1 MSSKIQVKRGTTA
14 QWADSS
20 TQNTTLASGQLGV
33 EYCTDGK
40 TKLKIGPH
48 TEDGSSTEWAEIDY
62 ISAGGAEIVKTSA
75 TGKSYTINDCAESSI
90 ISLDGYGESTQNG
103 TPTPD
108 APVEIVSIENPVIS
122 IYRKNL
128 IPYPYEE
135 TTKTINGITFTD
147 NGDGTVTANGT
158 ATAAAYFLITS
169 QNQGIETKGLTVT
182 LSGCPVGGS
191 ISSYFMLLSYGGN
204 GYQEIGSGLIRTPT
218 EPVTIQLRVASGA
231 TVNNITFKPQLEVGS
246 AATAYEPNSRL
257 QTVTVPH
264 TFRGLKNTTTGQ
276 WSARDEL
283 RVGDGKVEIV
293 RNIKSLTITAENSDS
308 YSFLSGNISGDICR
322 MSSYKNGTKPLFN
335 DMTQDASI
343 NYVLCNLFQHYKAL
357 QATFGYE
364 GISGTTYTGN
374 IYINVSLTRIGL
386 EPDTTV
392 GDAGIRAAFWNWIKD
407 KNCEINYILA
417 EPTVEDITATEAGQ
431 SLLALAT
438 NSPVTT
444 VISDIDCNITYLTAN
459 AHIDQEY
466 NSNSPL
472 AQSGKAVAQ
481 AIQAAKDIKP
491 ARIVIGTSQ
500 SGYTSA
506 DCDYLCGSQASDS
519 DTIQLAIN
527 DLKAAG
533 GGEILFL
540 DGDYLV
546 GPLITI
552 QDVNISIKG
561 SGIVTFHQ
569 QNTSTVATDG
579 MFKITSSTST
589 NELYEVVFDNVRFL
603 GLDPSILPPDNY
615 QPSAINCITN
625 TASLTIR
632 NCVADGFNA
641 PGTAAFVCGNG
652 LLPRATNIFENNKII
667 NSYTAI
673 RSYVQY
679 GDLEIINNDI
689 AVSTCGIHFENYT
702 YKNIY
707 IVGNNISVSSGSSS
721 EQSYC
726 VYFPA
731 DFNFSGGCELVIKN
745 NTLICGA
752 SYSCAIM
759 LQNLPSDYKRKNMI
773 DSNLFTTAN
782 NTTPS
787 LTSRGIYLLPA
798 LHNEIYGLSISNNIF
813 EFLGTGIEYTTML
826 SGPPST
832 EQKNIIS
839 NNIFDNLVGSCINIY
854 GEGIT
859 SVSNN
864 IGTTLADSAFVGESY
879 VTNSTN
885 NIWNGVP
892 KSCGITAYMD
902 TSLGTVHP
910 SLAGG
915 EVLIPL
921 GGIASSYGNISLSS
935 NAIQIKESGYYYID
949 GQVMFNNGV
958 ANRYM
963 GIRIVQNGD
972 TTLMDAYYSMGSVD
986 YGCVNSAGSIR
997 QLTAGDTVNLYARIP
1012 AEGIVINSSTRT
1024 KLTVFKL
1031 F

>member
-1 MSSKIQVKRGTTA
+1 MAGKIKVKRGTTA

-20 TQNTTLASGQLGV
+20 TNDTTLAPGQPGV
-33 EYCTDGK
+33 EYCEDGK

-48 TEDGSSTEWAEIDY
+48 TADGSSTEWANIDY
-62 ISAGGAEIVKTSA
+62 ISADGITEAEVNNIIGETLDGVSFSKFQT
-75 TGKSYTINDCAESSI
+75 TRNI
-90 ISLDGYGESTQNG
+90 ISSDLDILTLSPNDGYSQLDVGKNIIHAYTNKPSGKG
-103 TPTPD
+103 TSFNINPD
-108 APVEIVSIENPVIS
+108 GDIVVSVDGATNS
-122 IYRKNL
+122 G
-128 IPYPYEE
+128 
-135 TTKTINGITFTD
+135 TIR
-147 NGDGTVTANGT
+147 
-158 ATAAAYFLITS
+158 
-169 QNQGIETKGLTVT
+169 GLTVPEDAT
-182 LSGCPVGGS
+182 SDYV
-191 ISSYFMLLSYGGN
+191 
-204 GYQEIGSGLIRTPT
+204 
-218 EPVTIQLRVASGA
+218 A
-231 TVNNITFKPQLEVGS
+231 TVKYVKDAIRDLSSIKV
-246 AATAYEPNSRL
+246 
-257 QTVTVPH
+257 
-264 TFRGLKNTTTGQ
+264 
-276 WSARDEL
+276 AR
-283 RVGDGKVEIV
+283 V
-293 RNIKSLTITAENSDS
+293 
-308 YSFLSGNISGDICR
+308 
-322 MSSYKNGTKPLFN
+322 
-335 DMTQDASI
+335 
-343 NYVLCNLFQHYKAL
+343 
-357 QATFGYE
+357 
-364 GISGTTYTGN
+364 
-374 IYINVSLTRIGL
+374 
-386 EPDTTV
+386 
-392 GDAGIRAAFWNWIKD
+392 
-407 KNCEINYILA
+407 
-417 EPTVEDITATEAGQ
+417 
-431 SLLALAT
+431 
-438 NSPVTT
+438 
-444 VISDIDCNITYLTAN
+444 
-459 AHIDQEY
+459 
-466 NSNSPL
+466 
-472 AQSGKAVAQ
+472 
-481 AIQAAKDIKP
+481 
-491 ARIVIGTSQ
+491 VIGTST
-500 SGYTSA
+500 SGWTSS

-603 GLDPSILPPDNY
+603 GLNHNGTFIVPPDNY
-615 QPSAINCITN
+615 LPSAINCITN

-652 LLPRATNIFENNKII
+652 LSPRVTNTFENNKII

-689 AVSTCGIHFENYT
+689 AVSTYGIDFENYT
-702 YKNIY
+702 YKDIY
-707 IVGNNISVSSGSSS
+707 IVGNNISVSSGSMSDT
-721 EQSYC
+721 SYC
-726 VYFPA
+726 VYFPS

-752 SYSCAIM
+752 SYSGAIM

-787 LTSRGIYLLPA
+787 LTSRGIFLLPT
-798 LHNEIYGLSISNNIF
+798 LHKKIHGLSISNNIF
-813 EFLGTGIEYTTML
+813 ESLGTGIQYTITL
-826 SGPPST
+826 SGTPGVEP
-832 EQKNIIS
+832 KNIIT
-839 NNIFDNLVGSCINIY
+839 NNIFNNLVGSCIDIY
-854 GEGIT
+854 GKGIT

-892 KSCGITAYMD
+892 SFNTKPCGITAYMD
-902 TSLGTVHP
+902 TSLGTVTT
-910 SLAGG
+910 SAG
-915 EVLIPL
+915 EVQIPL
-921 GGIASSYGNISLSS
+921 DGIASSYGNISLSS
-935 NAIQIKESGYYYID
+935 NAIQIKETGYYYVD

-958 ANRYM
+958 ANKYM
-963 GIRIVQNGD
+963 GIKIVKNGD

-986 YGCVNSAGSIR
+986 YGCVNTSGSIIK
-997 QLTAGDTVNLYARIP
+997 LTAGDTITLYARVP
-1012 AEGIVINSSTRT
+1012 NSEIVMNASSRT